1 MTGLDSDCKEALR
14 YAIRNCPARTTGQLA
29 AIDYAERAIR
39 QGLDAL
45 SSLEQ
50 KTLALELGFWLTHY
64 QRRQEFADSC
74 AADAAATPAQP
85 PVAAAAPTIQQV
97 NATDHRQ

>member
-14 YAIRNCPARTTGQLA
+14 YAIRNCPARTTDQLA

-39 QGLDAL
+39 QGLNAL
-45 SSLEQ
+45 SPLEQ

-64 QRRQEFADSC
+64 QRIQEFSAPGS
-74 AADAAATPAQP
+74 ADAETAQTPA
-85 PVAAAAPTIQQV
+85 ASPTRKI
-97 NATDHRQ
+97 D

>member
-39 QGLDAL
+39 QGLNAL
-45 SSLEQ
+45 SPMEQ
-50 KTLALELGFWLTHY
+50 KTLALELGFWLSHY
-64 QRRQEFADSC
+64 QRIQEFSAPGP
-74 AADAAATPAQP
+74 ADAETAQTPA
-85 PVAAAAPTIQQV
+85 ASPTRKI
-97 NATDHRQ
+97 D

>member
-39 QGLDAL
+39 QG
-45 SSLEQ
+45 
-50 KTLALELGFWLTHY
+50 
-64 QRRQEFADSC
+64 
-74 AADAAATPAQP
+74 
-85 PVAAAAPTIQQV
+85 
-97 NATDHRQ
+97 

>member
-1 MTGLDSDCKEALR
+1 MTGLDSDCQEALR

-39 QGLDAL
+39 QGLNAL

-64 QRRQEFADSC
+64 QRLQEFGARNEASG
-74 AADAAATPAQP
+74 
-85 PVAAAAPTIQQV
+85 IQR
-97 NATDHRQ
+97 NEY